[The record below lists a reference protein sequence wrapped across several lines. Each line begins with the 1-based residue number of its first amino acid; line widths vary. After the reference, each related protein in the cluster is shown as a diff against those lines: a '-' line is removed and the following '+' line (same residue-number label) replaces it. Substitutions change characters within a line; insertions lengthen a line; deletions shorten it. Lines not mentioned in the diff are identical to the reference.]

1 MKAIL
6 KVSNM
11 NKRIYLEVSNELNR
25 FIKKCIDNNI
35 NLYNISY
42 KKDKIIVLIDVKD
55 YLKIKRLNYYSKISV
70 VKYDGLLNIK
80 KIIKDNIFY
89 ISVILLSFIWMNLL
103 TNYIVDIKIIHSN
116 SGIRRLLKEEL
127 DKNNVKRF
135 SLAYSFEELD
145 NITKKILAD
154 NKNNLEWVSIKK
166 DGMKYIVRAEER
178 IIKNEE
184 VSDKPRDIVASKDAY
199 ITKVISSKGNVLVRQ
214 GEYVKKGTVLISG
227 KITLYEDVKGVT
239 SASGS
244 VYGNVWYEC
253 TVETPK
259 EISSERLTGRKRYNL
274 NVGNKILLRNKY
286 QNFRQKNIREIKI
299 FGLKIKFYR
308 EEEVEIIKTKTD
320 DEYALNRLK
329 EEFDKKLNGKG
340 VIIYQKVLKKEENNS
355 TIKYRVFIITNELIN
370 AYSYFEDSDINDTNQ
385 SN

>member
-1 MKAIL
+1 M
-6 KVSNM
+6 SNM

-55 YLKIKRLNYYSKISV
+55 YLKIKRLNYYSKIRV

-80 KIIKDNIFY
+80 KIIKDNMFY
-89 ISVILLSFIWMNLL
+89 ILVIFLSFIWMNLL

-116 SGIRRLLKEEL
+116 SEIRRLLKEEL
-127 DKNNVKRF
+127 DKNNVKKF

-286 QNFRQKNIREIKI
+286 QNFRQKNIKEIKI

-320 DEYALNRLK
+320 DEYALRRLK

-370 AYSYFEDSDINDTNQ
+370 AYSYFEESDINDTNQ

>member
-1 MKAIL
+1 
-6 KVSNM
+6 M

-55 YLKIKRLNYYSKISV
+55 YLKIKRLNYYSKIRV

-80 KIIKDNIFY
+80 KIIKDNMFY
-89 ISVILLSFIWMNLL
+89 ISVIFLSFIWMNLL

-116 SGIRRLLKEEL
+116 NGIRRLLKEEL
-127 DKNNVKRF
+127 DKNNIKKF

-178 IIKNEE
+178 IIKNVEA
-184 VSDKPRDIVASKDAY
+184 SDKPRDIVASKDAY

-355 TIKYRVFIITNELIN
+355 TIKYRVFIIANELIN

>member
-1 MKAIL
+1 
-6 KVSNM
+6 M

-42 KKDKIIVLIDVKD
+42 KKDKMVVLIDVKD
-55 YLKIKRLNYYSKISV
+55 YLKIKRLNYYSKIRV

-80 KIIKDNIFY
+80 KIIKDNMFY
-89 ISVILLSFIWMNLL
+89 ISVVFLSFIWMNLL
-103 TNYIVDIKIIHSN
+103 TNYIVDIEIIHSN

-178 IIKNEE
+178 IIKSEK

-199 ITKVISSKGNVLVRQ
+199 ITKVIGNKGNVLVRQ

-244 VYGNVWYEC
+244 VYGNVWYESA
-253 TVETPK
+253 VEIPK
-259 EISSERLTGRKRYNL
+259 EISSERLTGKKRYNL

-286 QNFRQKNIREIKI
+286 QNFRQKNIKEIKI

>member
-1 MKAIL
+1 M
-6 KVSNM
+6 SNM

-42 KKDKIIVLIDVKD
+42 VKDKMVVLIDVKD
-55 YLKIKRLNYYSKISV
+55 YLKIKRLNYYSKIRV

-89 ISVILLSFIWMNLL
+89 ISVIFLSFIWMNLL
-103 TNYIVDIKIIHSN
+103 TNYIVDIEIIHSN

-127 DKNNVKRF
+127 DKNNVKKF

-178 IIKNEE
+178 IIKSEE

-199 ITKVISSKGNVLVRQ
+199 ITKVIGSKGNVLVRQ

-286 QNFRQKNIREIKI
+286 QNFRQKNIKEIKI

-320 DEYALNRLK
+320 DEYALKRLK

-340 VIIYQKVLKKEENNS
+340 VITYQKVLKKEENNS

>member
-1 MKAIL
+1 M
-6 KVSNM
+6 SNM

-42 KKDKIIVLIDVKD
+42 VKDKMVVLIDVKD
-55 YLKIKRLNYYSKISV
+55 YLKIKRLNYYSKIRV

-80 KIIKDNIFY
+80 KIIKDNMFY
-89 ISVILLSFIWMNLL
+89 ISVVFLSFIWMNLL
-103 TNYIVDIKIIHSN
+103 TNYIVDIEIIHSN

-178 IIKNEE
+178 IIKSEV
-184 VSDKPRDIVASKDAY
+184 VSDKPRDIIASKDAY

-320 DEYALNRLK
+320 DEYALRRLK

>member
-1 MKAIL
+1 M
-6 KVSNM
+6 SNM

-42 KKDKIIVLIDVKD
+42 VKDKMVVLIDVKD
-55 YLKIKRLNYYSKISV
+55 YLKIKRLNYYSKIRV

-80 KIIKDNIFY
+80 KIIKVNMFY
-89 ISVILLSFIWMNLL
+89 ISVIFLSFIWMNLL
-103 TNYIVDIKIIHSN
+103 TNYIVDIEIIHSN

-178 IIKNEE
+178 IIKNEV

-299 FGLKIKFYR
+299 FGLKIKFYK

-320 DEYALNRLK
+320 DEYALKRLK

-370 AYSYFEDSDINDTNQ
+370 AYSYFEESDINDTNQ

>member
-1 MKAIL
+1 M
-6 KVSNM
+6 SNM

-42 KKDKIIVLIDVKD
+42 VKDKMVVLIDVKD
-55 YLKIKRLNYYSKISV
+55 YLKIKRLNYYSKIRV

-89 ISVILLSFIWMNLL
+89 ISVIFLSFIWMNLL
-103 TNYIVDIKIIHSN
+103 TNYIVDIEIIHSN

-127 DKNNVKRF
+127 DKNNVKKF

-178 IIKNEE
+178 IIKREV

-199 ITKVISSKGNVLVRQ
+199 ITKVIGSKGNVLVRQ

-299 FGLKIKFYR
+299 FGLKIKFYK

-340 VIIYQKVLKKEENNS
+340 VIIYQKVLKKDENNS

>member
-1 MKAIL
+1 M
-6 KVSNM
+6 SNM
-11 NKRIYLEVSNELNR
+11 NKRIYLEVSNEINR

-42 KKDKIIVLIDVKD
+42 KKDKMVVLIDVKD
-55 YLKIKRLNYYSKISV
+55 YLKIKRLNYYSKIRV
-70 VKYDGLLNIK
+70 VKYDGMLNIK
-80 KIIKDNIFY
+80 KIIKDNMFY
-89 ISVILLSFIWMNLL
+89 ISVIFLSFIWMNLL
-103 TNYIVDIKIIHSN
+103 TNYIVDIEIIHSN

-178 IIKNEE
+178 IIKSEV

>member
-1 MKAIL
+1 
-6 KVSNM
+6 M
-11 NKRIYLEVSNELNR
+11 NKRIYLEVTNELNR

-42 KKDKIIVLIDVKD
+42 GKDKMVVLIDVKD
-55 YLKIKRLNYYSKISV
+55 YLKIKRLNYYSKIRV

-80 KIIKDNIFY
+80 KIIKDNMFY
-89 ISVILLSFIWMNLL
+89 ISVVFLSFIWMNLL
-103 TNYIVDIKIIHSN
+103 TNYIVDIEIIHSN
-116 SGIRRLLKEEL
+116 SGIRSLLIGEL
-127 DKNNVKRF
+127 DKNDVKKF
-135 SLAYSFEELD
+135 SLAYSFEELN

-178 IIKNEE
+178 IIKSEE

-244 VYGNVWYEC
+244 VYGNVWYESV
-253 TVETPK
+253 VEIPK
-259 EISSERLTGRKRYNL
+259 EISSERLTGKKRYNL

-286 QNFRQKNIREIKI
+286 QNFRQKNIKEIKI

-320 DEYALNRLK
+320 DEYALRRLK

-340 VIIYQKVLKKEENNS
+340 VITYQKVLKKEENNS

>member
-1 MKAIL
+1 
-6 KVSNM
+6 M

-42 KKDKIIVLIDVKD
+42 KKDKMVVLIDVKD
-55 YLKIKRLNYYSKISV
+55 YLKIKRLNYYSKIRV

-80 KIIKDNIFY
+80 KIIKDNMFY
-89 ISVILLSFIWMNLL
+89 ISVVFLSFIWMNLL
-103 TNYIVDIKIIHSN
+103 TNYIVDIEIIHSN
-116 SGIRRLLKEEL
+116 SGVRRLLKEEL

-135 SLAYSFEELD
+135 SLAYSFEELN

-178 IIKNEE
+178 IIKSEE

-199 ITKVISSKGNVLVRQ
+199 ITKVISNKGNVLVRQ

-244 VYGNVWYEC
+244 VYGNVWYESA
-253 TVETPK
+253 VEIPK
-259 EISSERLTGRKRYNL
+259 EISSERLTGKKRYNL
-274 NVGNKILLRNKY
+274 NVSNKILLRNKY
-286 QNFRQKNIREIKI
+286 QNFRQKNIKEIKI

-320 DEYALNRLK
+320 DEYALRRLK

-340 VIIYQKVLKKEENNS
+340 VITYQKVLKKEENNS

>member
-1 MKAIL
+1 M
-6 KVSNM
+6 SNM

-42 KKDKIIVLIDVKD
+42 VKDKMVVLIDVKD
-55 YLKIKRLNYYSKISV
+55 YLKIKRLNYYSKIRV

-80 KIIKDNIFY
+80 KIIKDNMFY
-89 ISVILLSFIWMNLL
+89 ISVIFLSFIWMNLL
-103 TNYIVDIKIIHSN
+103 TNYIVDIEIIHSN

-178 IIKNEE
+178 IIKSEV

>member
-1 MKAIL
+1 M
-6 KVSNM
+6 SNM

-55 YLKIKRLNYYSKISV
+55 YLKIKRLNYYSKIRV

-80 KIIKDNIFY
+80 KIIKDNMFY
-89 ISVILLSFIWMNLL
+89 ISVIFLSFIWMNLL

-116 SGIRRLLKEEL
+116 NGIRRLLKEEL

-135 SLAYSFEELD
+135 SLAYSFVELD
-145 NITKKILAD
+145 NITKNILAD

-178 IIKNEE
+178 IIKSEV
-184 VSDKPRDIVASKDAY
+184 VSDKPRDIIASKDAY

-286 QNFRQKNIREIKI
+286 QNFRQKNIKEIKI

-320 DEYALNRLK
+320 DEYALRRLK

-370 AYSYFEDSDINDTNQ
+370 AYSYFEESDINDTNQ

>member
-1 MKAIL
+1 M
-6 KVSNM
+6 SNM

-55 YLKIKRLNYYSKISV
+55 YLKIKRLNYYSKIRV

-80 KIIKDNIFY
+80 KIIKDNMFY
-89 ISVILLSFIWMNLL
+89 ISVIFLSFIWMNLL
-103 TNYIVDIKIIHSN
+103 TNYVVDIKIIHSN
-116 SGIRRLLKEEL
+116 NGIRRLLKEEL
-127 DKNNVKRF
+127 DKNNIKKF

-178 IIKNEE
+178 IIKSED

-320 DEYALNRLK
+320 DEYALRRLK

-355 TIKYRVFIITNELIN
+355 TIKYRVFIIANELIN

>member
-1 MKAIL
+1 
-6 KVSNM
+6 M

-42 KKDKIIVLIDVKD
+42 VKDKMVVLIDVKD
-55 YLKIKRLNYYSKISV
+55 YLKIKRLNYYSKIRV

-80 KIIKDNIFY
+80 KIIKDNMFY
-89 ISVILLSFIWMNLL
+89 ISVIFLSFIWMNLL
-103 TNYIVDIKIIHSN
+103 TNYIVDIEIIHSN

-127 DKNNVKRF
+127 DKNNVKGF

-178 IIKNEE
+178 IIKSEE

-199 ITKVISSKGNVLVRQ
+199 ITKVISNKGNVLVRQ

-244 VYGNVWYEC
+244 VYGNVWYESV
-253 TVETPK
+253 VEIPK
-259 EISSERLTGRKRYNL
+259 EISSERLTGKKRYNL

-286 QNFRQKNIREIKI
+286 QNFRQKNIKEIKI

-308 EEEVEIIKTKTD
+308 EEEVGIIKTKTD
-320 DEYALNRLK
+320 DEYALRRLK

-340 VIIYQKVLKKEENNS
+340 VITYQKVLKKEENNS

-370 AYSYFEDSDINDTNQ
+370 AYSYFEESDINDTNQ

>member
-1 MKAIL
+1 
-6 KVSNM
+6 M
-11 NKRIYLEVSNELNR
+11 NKRIYLEVSNEINR

-42 KKDKIIVLIDVKD
+42 VKDKMVVLIDVKD
-55 YLKIKRLNYYSKISV
+55 YLKIKRLNYYSKIRV

-80 KIIKDNIFY
+80 KIIKDNMFY
-89 ISVILLSFIWMNLL
+89 ISVIFLSFIWMNLL
-103 TNYIVDIKIIHSN
+103 TNYIVDIEIIHSN

-178 IIKNEE
+178 IIKNEV

-199 ITKVISSKGNVLVRQ
+199 ITKVIGSKGNVLVRQ

-320 DEYALNRLK
+320 DEYALRRLK

-370 AYSYFEDSDINDTNQ
+370 AYSYFEESDINDTNQ

>member
-1 MKAIL
+1 M
-6 KVSNM
+6 SNM

-55 YLKIKRLNYYSKISV
+55 YLKIKRLNYYSKIRV

-80 KIIKDNIFY
+80 KIIKDNMFY
-89 ISVILLSFIWMNLL
+89 ILVIFLSFIWMNLL

-178 IIKNEE
+178 IIKSED

-355 TIKYRVFIITNELIN
+355 TIKYRVFIIANELIN

>member
-1 MKAIL
+1 M
-6 KVSNM
+6 SNM

-42 KKDKIIVLIDVKD
+42 VKDKMVVLIDVKD
-55 YLKIKRLNYYSKISV
+55 YLKIKRLNYYSKIRV

-80 KIIKDNIFY
+80 KIIKDNMFY
-89 ISVILLSFIWMNLL
+89 ISVIFLSFIWMNLL

-116 SGIRRLLKEEL
+116 NGIRRLLKEEL
-127 DKNNVKRF
+127 DKNNIKKF

-178 IIKNEE
+178 IIKSEE

-286 QNFRQKNIREIKI
+286 QNFRQKNIKEIKI

-370 AYSYFEDSDINDTNQ
+370 AYSYFEESDINDTNQ

>member
-1 MKAIL
+1 M
-6 KVSNM
+6 SNM

-42 KKDKIIVLIDVKD
+42 KKNKMVVLIDVKD
-55 YLKIKRLNYYSKISV
+55 YLKIKRLNYYSKIRV
-70 VKYDGLLNIK
+70 VKYDGMLNIK
-80 KIIKDNIFY
+80 KIIKDNMFY
-89 ISVILLSFIWMNLL
+89 ISVVFLSFIWMNLL
-103 TNYIVDIKIIHSN
+103 TNYIVDIEIIHSN

-127 DKNNVKRF
+127 DKNNVKGF

-178 IIKNEE
+178 IIKSEE

-244 VYGNVWYEC
+244 VYGNVWYESA
-253 TVETPK
+253 VEIPK
-259 EISSERLTGRKRYNL
+259 EISSERLTGKKRYNL

-286 QNFRQKNIREIKI
+286 QNFRQKNIKEIKI

>member
-1 MKAIL
+1 M
-6 KVSNM
+6 SNM

-55 YLKIKRLNYYSKISV
+55 YLKIKRLNYYSKIRV

-80 KIIKDNIFY
+80 KIIKDNMFY
-89 ISVILLSFIWMNLL
+89 ISVIFLSFIWMNLL

-116 SGIRRLLKEEL
+116 NGIRRLLKEEL

-178 IIKNEE
+178 IIKNVEA
-184 VSDKPRDIVASKDAY
+184 SDKPRDIVASKDAY

-355 TIKYRVFIITNELIN
+355 TIKYRVFIIANELIN
-370 AYSYFEDSDINDTNQ
+370 AYSYFEESDINDTNQ

>member
-1 MKAIL
+1 M
-6 KVSNM
+6 SNM

-35 NLYNISY
+35 NLYNITY

-55 YLKIKRLNYYSKISV
+55 YLKIKRLNYYSKIRV

-80 KIIKDNIFY
+80 KIIKDNMFY
-89 ISVILLSFIWMNLL
+89 ISVIFLSFIWMNLL
-103 TNYIVDIKIIHSN
+103 TNYIVDIEIIHSN

-127 DKNNVKRF
+127 DKNNIKKF

-178 IIKNEE
+178 IIKSEV
-184 VSDKPRDIVASKDAY
+184 VSDKPRDIIASKDAY

-320 DEYALNRLK
+320 DEYALKRLK

>member
-1 MKAIL
+1 M
-6 KVSNM
+6 SNM

-42 KKDKIIVLIDVKD
+42 VKDKMVVLIDVKD
-55 YLKIKRLNYYSKISV
+55 YLKIKRLNYYSKIKV

-80 KIIKDNIFY
+80 KIIKDNMFY
-89 ISVILLSFIWMNLL
+89 ISVVFLSFIWMNLL
-103 TNYIVDIKIIHSN
+103 TNYIVDIEIIHSN
-116 SGIRRLLKEEL
+116 SGIRRLLKKEL
-127 DKNNVKRF
+127 DKNNIKKF

-178 IIKNEE
+178 IIKSEV

-340 VIIYQKVLKKEENNS
+340 VIIYQKVLKKDENNS

>member
-1 MKAIL
+1 M
-6 KVSNM
+6 SNM
-11 NKRIYLEVSNELNR
+11 NKRIYLEVSNEINR

-42 KKDKIIVLIDVKD
+42 VKDKMVVLIDVKD
-55 YLKIKRLNYYSKISV
+55 YLKIKRLNYYSKIRV

-80 KIIKDNIFY
+80 KIIKDNMFY
-89 ISVILLSFIWMNLL
+89 ISVIFLSFIWMNLL
-103 TNYIVDIKIIHSN
+103 TNYIVDIEIIHSN

-178 IIKNEE
+178 IIKNEV

-199 ITKVISSKGNVLVRQ
+199 ITKVIGSKGNVLVRQ

-299 FGLKIKFYR
+299 FGLKIKFYK

-320 DEYALNRLK
+320 DEYALRRLK

-370 AYSYFEDSDINDTNQ
+370 AYSYFEESDINDTNQ

>member
-1 MKAIL
+1 M
-6 KVSNM
+6 SNM

-42 KKDKIIVLIDVKD
+42 VKDKMVVLIDVKD
-55 YLKIKRLNYYSKISV
+55 YLKIKRLNYYSKIRV

-80 KIIKDNIFY
+80 KIIKDNMFY
-89 ISVILLSFIWMNLL
+89 ISVIFLSFIWMNLL

-178 IIKNEE
+178 IIKNVEA
-184 VSDKPRDIVASKDAY
+184 SDKPRDIVASKDAY

>member
-1 MKAIL
+1 M
-6 KVSNM
+6 SNM

-25 FIKKCIDNNI
+25 FIKKCIDNSI

-42 KKDKIIVLIDVKD
+42 VKDKMVVLIDVKD
-55 YLKIKRLNYYSKISV
+55 YLKIKRLNYYSKIRV

-80 KIIKDNIFY
+80 KIIKDNMFY
-89 ISVILLSFIWMNLL
+89 ISVIFLSFIWMNLL
-103 TNYIVDIKIIHSN
+103 TNYIVDIEIIHSN

-178 IIKNEE
+178 IIKSEV

-199 ITKVISSKGNVLVRQ
+199 ITKVIGSKGNVLVRQ

-274 NVGNKILLRNKY
+274 NVGNKILLINKY

-299 FGLKIKFYR
+299 FGLKIKFYK

-340 VIIYQKVLKKEENNS
+340 VIIYQKVLKKDENNS

>member
-1 MKAIL
+1 M
-6 KVSNM
+6 SNM

-42 KKDKIIVLIDVKD
+42 VKDKMVVLIDVKD
-55 YLKIKRLNYYSKISV
+55 YLKIKRLNYYSKIRV

-80 KIIKDNIFY
+80 KIIKDNMFY
-89 ISVILLSFIWMNLL
+89 ISVIFLSFIWMNLL
-103 TNYIVDIKIIHSN
+103 TNYIVDIEIIHSN
-116 SGIRRLLKEEL
+116 SGIRRLLKKEL

-178 IIKNEE
+178 IIKREV

-199 ITKVISSKGNVLVRQ
+199 ITKVIGSKGNVLVRQ

-320 DEYALNRLK
+320 DEYALRRLK

-370 AYSYFEDSDINDTNQ
+370 AYSYFEESDINDTNQ

>member
-1 MKAIL
+1 M
-6 KVSNM
+6 SNM

-42 KKDKIIVLIDVKD
+42 KKDKMVVLIDVKD
-55 YLKIKRLNYYSKISV
+55 YLKIKRLNYYSKIRV

-80 KIIKDNIFY
+80 KIIKDNMFY
-89 ISVILLSFIWMNLL
+89 ISVIFLSFIWMNLL
-103 TNYIVDIKIIHSN
+103 TNYIVDIEIIHSN
-116 SGIRRLLKEEL
+116 SGIRRLLKDEL

-178 IIKNEE
+178 IIKSEE

-199 ITKVISSKGNVLVRQ
+199 ITKVIGSKGNVLVRQ

-244 VYGNVWYEC
+244 VYGNVWYESV
-253 TVETPK
+253 VEIPK
-259 EISSERLTGRKRYNL
+259 EISSEKLTGKKRYNL

-286 QNFRQKNIREIKI
+286 QNFRQKNIKEIKI

-320 DEYALNRLK
+320 DEYALRRLK

-340 VIIYQKVLKKEENNS
+340 AITYQKVLKKEENNS

-370 AYSYFEDSDINDTNQ
+370 AYSYFEESDINDTNQ

>member
-1 MKAIL
+1 M
-6 KVSNM
+6 SNM
-11 NKRIYLEVSNELNR
+11 NKRIYLEVSNEINR

-42 KKDKIIVLIDVKD
+42 VKDKIIVLIDVKD
-55 YLKIKRLNYYSKISV
+55 YLKIKRLNYYSKIRV

-80 KIIKDNIFY
+80 KIIKDNMFY
-89 ISVILLSFIWMNLL
+89 ISVIFLSFIWMNLL
-103 TNYIVDIKIIHSN
+103 TNYIVDIEIIHSN

-127 DKNNVKRF
+127 DKNNVKKF

-178 IIKNEE
+178 IIKSEE

-286 QNFRQKNIREIKI
+286 QNFRQKRIKEIKI

-320 DEYALNRLK
+320 DEYALRRLK
-329 EEFDKKLNGKG
+329 EELDKKLNGKG

-355 TIKYRVFIITNELIN
+355 TIKYRVFIIANELIN

>member
-1 MKAIL
+1 M
-6 KVSNM
+6 SNM

-42 KKDKIIVLIDVKD
+42 VKDKMVVLIDVKD
-55 YLKIKRLNYYSKISV
+55 YLKIKRLNYYSKIRV

-80 KIIKDNIFY
+80 KIIKDNMFY
-89 ISVILLSFIWMNLL
+89 ISVVFLSFIWMNLL
-103 TNYIVDIKIIHSN
+103 TNYIVDIEIIHSN

-178 IIKNEE
+178 IIKREV

-199 ITKVISSKGNVLVRQ
+199 ITKVIGSKGNVLVRQ

-299 FGLKIKFYR
+299 FGLKIKFYK

>member
-1 MKAIL
+1 M
-6 KVSNM
+6 SNM

-42 KKDKIIVLIDVKD
+42 VKDKMVVLIDVKD
-55 YLKIKRLNYYSKISV
+55 YLKIKRLNYYSKIRV

-80 KIIKDNIFY
+80 KIIKDNMFY
-89 ISVILLSFIWMNLL
+89 ISVIFLSFIWMNLL

-116 SGIRRLLKEEL
+116 NGIRRLLKEEL

-154 NKNNLEWVSIKK
+154 NKNNLEWISIKK

-178 IIKNEE
+178 IIKSEV

-355 TIKYRVFIITNELIN
+355 TIKYRVFIIANELIN
-370 AYSYFEDSDINDTNQ
+370 AYSYFEESDINDTNQ

>member
-1 MKAIL
+1 
-6 KVSNM
+6 M

-42 KKDKIIVLIDVKD
+42 VKDKMVVLIDVKD
-55 YLKIKRLNYYSKISV
+55 YLKIKRLNYYSKIRV

-80 KIIKDNIFY
+80 KIIKDNMFY
-89 ISVILLSFIWMNLL
+89 ISVIFLSFIWMNLL
-103 TNYIVDIKIIHSN
+103 TNYIVDIEIIHSN

-127 DKNNVKRF
+127 DKNNIKKF

-178 IIKNEE
+178 IIKSEV

-244 VYGNVWYEC
+244 VYGNVWYESV
-253 TVETPK
+253 VEIPK
-259 EISSERLTGRKRYNL
+259 EISSEKLTGRKRYNL

-320 DEYALNRLK
+320 DEYALRRLK
-329 EEFDKKLNGKG
+329 EEFDKKLNEKG

>member
-1 MKAIL
+1 M
-6 KVSNM
+6 SNM
-11 NKRIYLEVSNELNR
+11 NKRIYLEVSNEINR

-42 KKDKIIVLIDVKD
+42 VKDKMVVLIDVKD
-55 YLKIKRLNYYSKISV
+55 YLKIKRLNYYSKIRV

-80 KIIKDNIFY
+80 KIIKDNMFY
-89 ISVILLSFIWMNLL
+89 ISVIFLSFIWMNLL
-103 TNYIVDIKIIHSN
+103 TNYILDIEIIHSN

-127 DKNNVKRF
+127 DKNNIKKF

-178 IIKNEE
+178 IIKREV

-199 ITKVISSKGNVLVRQ
+199 ITKVIGSKGNVLVRQ

>member
-1 MKAIL
+1 M
-6 KVSNM
+6 SNM

-42 KKDKIIVLIDVKD
+42 VKDKMVVLIDVKD
-55 YLKIKRLNYYSKISV
+55 YLKIKRLNYYSKIRV

-80 KIIKDNIFY
+80 KIIKDNMFY
-89 ISVILLSFIWMNLL
+89 ISVIFLSFIWMNLL
-103 TNYIVDIKIIHSN
+103 TNYIVDIEIIHSN

-127 DKNNVKRF
+127 DKNNIKKF

-178 IIKNEE
+178 IIKSEV

-199 ITKVISSKGNVLVRQ
+199 ITKVIGSKGNVLVRQ

>member
-1 MKAIL
+1 M
-6 KVSNM
+6 SNM

-42 KKDKIIVLIDVKD
+42 KKDKMVVLIDVKD
-55 YLKIKRLNYYSKISV
+55 YLKIKRLNYYSKIRV

-80 KIIKDNIFY
+80 KIIKDNMFY
-89 ISVILLSFIWMNLL
+89 ISVIFLSFIWMNLL
-103 TNYIVDIKIIHSN
+103 TNYIVDIEIIHSN
-116 SGIRRLLKEEL
+116 GGVRRLLKEEL

-178 IIKNEE
+178 IIKSEK

-199 ITKVISSKGNVLVRQ
+199 ITKVISNKGNVLVRQ

-244 VYGNVWYEC
+244 VYGNVWYESV
-253 TVETPK
+253 VEIPK
-259 EISSERLTGRKRYNL
+259 EISSERLTGKKRYNL

-286 QNFRQKNIREIKI
+286 QNFRQKNIKEIKI

-320 DEYALNRLK
+320 DEYALRRLK

-340 VIIYQKVLKKEENNS
+340 VITYQKVLKKEENNS

>member
-1 MKAIL
+1 
-6 KVSNM
+6 M

-42 KKDKIIVLIDVKD
+42 VKDKMVVLIDVKD
-55 YLKIKRLNYYSKISV
+55 YLKIKRLNYYSKIRV

-80 KIIKDNIFY
+80 KIIKDNMFY
-89 ISVILLSFIWMNLL
+89 ISVIFLSFIWMNLL
-103 TNYIVDIKIIHSN
+103 TNYIVDIEIIHSN

-127 DKNNVKRF
+127 DKNNIKKF

-178 IIKNEE
+178 IIKSEE

-320 DEYALNRLK
+320 DEYALRRLK

-340 VIIYQKVLKKEENNS
+340 VIIYQKVLKKAENNS

-370 AYSYFEDSDINDTNQ
+370 AYSYFEESDINDTNQ

>member
-1 MKAIL
+1 M
-6 KVSNM
+6 SNM

-35 NLYNISY
+35 NLYDITY
-42 KKDKIIVLIDVKD
+42 KKDKMVVLIDVKD
-55 YLKIKRLNYYSKISV
+55 YLKIKRLNYYSKIRV

-80 KIIKDNIFY
+80 KIIKDNMFY
-89 ISVILLSFIWMNLL
+89 ISVIFLSFIWMNLL
-103 TNYIVDIKIIHSN
+103 TNYIVDIEIIHSN

-127 DKNNVKRF
+127 DKNNVKKF

-145 NITKKILAD
+145 SITKKILAD
-154 NKNNLEWVSIKK
+154 NKNNLEWISVKK
-166 DGMKYIVRAEER
+166 NGMKYTVRAEER
-178 IIKNEE
+178 IIKSEE

-199 ITKVISSKGNVLVRQ
+199 ITKVISNKGNVLVRQ

-227 KITLYEDVKGVT
+227 KITLYEDIKGVT

-244 VYGNVWYEC
+244 VYGNVWYESA
-253 TVETPK
+253 VEIPK
-259 EISSERLTGRKRYNL
+259 EISSEKLTGKKRYNL
-274 NVGNKILLRNKY
+274 NVGNKILLKNKY
-286 QNFRQKNIREIKI
+286 KNFRQKNIKEIKI

-308 EEEVEIIKTKTD
+308 EEEVEIIKNKTN

-340 VIIYQKVLKKEENNS
+340 EITYQKVLKKEENNS
-355 TIKYRVFIITNELIN
+355 TIKYRVFVITNELIN
-370 AYSYFEDSDINDTNQ
+370 AYSYFEESDINDTNQ

>member
-1 MKAIL
+1 M
-6 KVSNM
+6 SNM

-25 FIKKCIDNNI
+25 FIKKCIDNSI

-42 KKDKIIVLIDVKD
+42 KKDKMVVLIDVKD
-55 YLKIKRLNYYSKISV
+55 YLKIKRLNYYSKIRV
-70 VKYDGLLNIK
+70 VKYDGMLNIK
-80 KIIKDNIFY
+80 KIIKDNMFY
-89 ISVILLSFIWMNLL
+89 ISVIFLSFIWMNLL
-103 TNYIVDIKIIHSN
+103 TNYIVDIEIIHSN

-178 IIKNEE
+178 IIKSEV

-370 AYSYFEDSDINDTNQ
+370 AYSYFEDRDINDTNQ

>member
-1 MKAIL
+1 M
-6 KVSNM
+6 SNM

-42 KKDKIIVLIDVKD
+42 VKDKMVVLIDVKD
-55 YLKIKRLNYYSKISV
+55 YLKIKRLNYYSKIRV

-80 KIIKDNIFY
+80 KIIKDNMFY
-89 ISVILLSFIWMNLL
+89 ISVVFLSFIWMNLL
-103 TNYIVDIKIIHSN
+103 TNYIVDIEIIHSN

-178 IIKNEE
+178 IIKSEV

-199 ITKVISSKGNVLVRQ
+199 ITKVIGSKGNVLVRQ

-320 DEYALNRLK
+320 DEYALRRLK

-370 AYSYFEDSDINDTNQ
+370 AYSYFEESDINDTNQ